1 MSNVLKKIIGLKA
14 EQLDDLVNDRLVID
28 GETKTYDE
36 LNSLYVVNVNEETGE
51 VDLSGFATEDWVKS
65 AHQTIDSITSQDD
78 GFDILYSTGAEMT
91 LPIRAEDGIVVDV
104 TESGDYI
111 VVHLEDT
118 FLNNI
123 NKAAKALVTPVTTP
137 TEFELVGISTANSQQ
152 RVRLGEGLSYEAGE
166 LKVTGGG
173 TKIYRYVIS
182 GSYGDPFYDAPSYDQ
197 ESGAYSGPF
206 LITFAM
212 AQKLELPIFNGSEY
226 ATDGVSEDRNAE
238 KLLNF
243 LPNYDY
249 YAMLSFVFNDS
260 ALFTGIPMCMT
271 FLEYPTLYFAQTQNE
286 EAPQTIKFSRYRVLE
301 IDNAEIIEL

>member
-104 TESGDYI
+104 AESGDYI

-152 RVRLGEGLSYEAGE
+152 RVKLGEGLSYEAGE
-166 LKVTGGG
+166 LKVIGGGG
-173 TKIYRYVIS
+173 TQLY
-182 GSYGDPFYDAPSYDQ
+182 
-197 ESGAYSGPF
+197 AYIV
-206 LITFAM
+206 L
-212 AQKLELPIFNGSEY
+212 LER
-226 ATDGVSEDRNAE
+226 TDGRGGNAAIKFIANTLNLAEPINDDIEALWMYLMYPTDYGIVSFLGFELVDEYENI
-238 KLLNF
+238 LTGQLYTHSLN
-243 LPNYDY
+243 Y
-249 YAMLSFVFNDS
+249 LSFVCIIPSDS
-260 ALFTGIPMCMT
+260 STPETVIM
-271 FLEYPTLYFAQTQNE
+271 NE
-286 EAPQTIKFSRYRVLE
+286 ITDDYLSSNYE
-301 IDNAEIIEL
+301 IASVETKKL